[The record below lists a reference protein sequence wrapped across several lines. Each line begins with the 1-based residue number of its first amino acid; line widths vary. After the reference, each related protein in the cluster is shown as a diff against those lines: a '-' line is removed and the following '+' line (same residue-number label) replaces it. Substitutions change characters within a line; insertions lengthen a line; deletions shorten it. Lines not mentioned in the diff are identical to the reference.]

1 MVIESTFGERFFRSV
16 SSKIGQKLII
26 FVPKLYV
33 IGDLIFALNLD
44 EKYKIIMNQSLVY

>member
-1 MVIESTFGERFFRSV
+1 MIIKPTFGECFFGSV
-16 SSKIGQKLII
+16 SSEIGQKFII
-26 FVPKLYV
+26 FVPELNI